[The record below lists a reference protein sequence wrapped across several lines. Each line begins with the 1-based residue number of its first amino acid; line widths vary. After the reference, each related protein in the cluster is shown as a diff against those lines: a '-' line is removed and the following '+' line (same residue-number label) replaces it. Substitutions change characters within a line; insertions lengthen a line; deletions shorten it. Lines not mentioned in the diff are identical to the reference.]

1 MAAVL
6 ETAESLLS
14 FLEQASAVMGD
25 QVYAEAKAQQL
36 GRLRSQILSTR
47 DLGVG
52 MAANVIG
59 RLRQSNL
66 LVPSEVEEIVSMLHR
81 ATQVPTVSL
90 PGRQG
95 QTQDF
100 RNFAAF
106 VTADVWQSL
115 HSPSFTSM
123 DVLVALATFLGS
135 IGCIVPSETTCQHL
149 TAAYL
154 LLTKASSFMT
164 MGPSEKHELYDQQ
177 KVWIRSKLRSE
188 YTTNAQRH
196 GWPYILSLPMDPAT
210 MPEQWQ
216 GGRSFGCPQAA
227 SWASDVR
234 ILAATIPMR
243 QTHGQLKKQTGTAGT
258 VSVATQLIEAMT
270 ALLQRSSSQQPLPGT
285 ATGMQMAAVATVAD
299 HARTSTAEPAAASA
313 SACQA
318 LVSAPE
324 ALPADPSNTVTLE
337 EQPKQSGNKAFEALA
352 KLAPGLSL
360 KAPEQTQGSM
370 HKAASEVDV
379 GHSKSLRKMGKQP
392 QGSGPGSGSTLKRD
406 KKKVQPRTKV
416 KGVSKDE
423 KTKLKGRVK
432 ILRQAGVPK
441 AQILFYQD
449 GCPRCRHRAYCTQS
463 CWIKRHFDVSF

>member
-1 MAAVL
+1 MATLL

-406 KKKVQPRTKV
+406 KKKVQPKTKV

>member
-1 MAAVL
+1 MATLL
-6 ETAESLLS
+6 ETVESLLS

-52 MAANVIG
+52 TAANVIG

-66 LVPSEVEEIVSMLHR
+66 LVPSEVEEVVSMLHR

-106 VTADVWQSL
+106 LTADVWQSL

-135 IGCIVPSETTCQHL
+135 LGCIVPSETTCQHL

-188 YTTNAQRH
+188 HTTNAQRH

-285 ATGMQMAAVATVAD
+285 ATGMQMTAVATVAD

-352 KLAPGLSL
+352 KLSL

-370 HKAASEVDV
+370 DKAASEVDV
-379 GHSKSLRKMGKQP
+379 GHSKSLRKMGNQP

-406 KKKVQPRTKV
+406 KKKVQPKTKV

-463 CWIKRHFDVSF
+463 CWIKRHFDVSL